1 MFQQAMT
8 NSLKTNRK
16 TESFRRKTDN
26 FKKNPRKILAVQVWQ
41 LKF

>member
-8 NSLKTNRK
+8 NSLKANRK
-16 TESFRRKTDN
+16 TESFRRKTEN
-26 FKKNPRKILAVQVWQ
+26 FKKNPMKILALKVWQ